1 MVKEYLEHIDF
12 NPKGEAGINSK
23 ELKELLVGFE
33 NFIMSKR
40 KTTAREAVEKAWK
53 DFRLSTGLPYKP
65 MSEKAYE
72 CFEKHFNDV
81 KQIEMDSGIKRID
94 VVEEIYQKWHE
105 LDNDLGFCQWLYNE
119 RNVESSNIIR
129 KSKMIE
135 KTLRDIQLFETESND
150 DWVTN
155 VLKMVDEALR

>member
-1 MVKEYLEHIDF
+1 MVKEYLEHVDF

-33 NFIMSKR
+33 NFIIRQR
-40 KTTAREAVEKAWK
+40 KNTARKAVENAWK
-53 DFRLSTGLPYKP
+53 DFRLSTGLPYEP

-72 CFEKHFNDV
+72 CFEKHFQSV
-81 KQIEMDSGIKRID
+81 KEIENENQIKRTDII
-94 VVEEIYQKWHE
+94 EEIYQKWHE
-105 LDNDLGFCQWLYNE
+105 LDNDLEFCQWLYKE
-119 RNVESSNIIR
+119 RNIETSDLIR
-129 KSKMIE
+129 KSQKME